1 MSPPTVSVII
11 PTYNRAALL
20 PRAWD
25 SVLAQT
31 FTDWE
36 IVLVDDGSTDA
47 TPQLAASYAE
57 RLGERF
63 IYLPQEN
70 RGCCTARNR
79 GIDACS
85 GRFVAFLDS
94 DDEFAP
100 TKLERQ
106 LSLFA
111 LRPELGFVYS
121 DFAFID
127 LDGVHHPSVFDAK
140 FPLARRVVGEC
151 VAPGLYVVGHG
162 LFDSLVRGY
171 FIATIVGMVRREV
184 LGGSIRFRT
193 DQPYAEEWF
202 FYLKVARATAA
213 GFVDE
218 PLSIHHYVPQSI
230 TRSDKR
236 RNTFGYYRLLKDID
250 ATFGGLTTEQR
261 RIVRA
266 NLAQACRQVGCEAA
280 KDGRNA
286 DAVRQL
292 AEAFRYRPQWATLR
306 ELTRSSLACLVTP
319 GRGRPSV
326 PQLLPGAVR

>member
-1 MSPPTVSVII
+1 MSHPTVSVII

-20 PRAWD
+20 PRALD

-70 RGCCTARNR
+70 RGCCDARNR
-79 GIDACS
+79 GIEACF
-85 GRFVAFLDS
+85 GRFVAFLES

-106 LSLFA
+106 LALFA

-151 VAPGLYVVGHG
+151 VAPGLYVVGHA

-171 FIATIVGMVRREV
+171 FIATIVGMVRRDV
-184 LGGSIRFRT
+184 LGGSIRFREDHT
-193 DQPYAEEWF
+193 YAEEWF

-250 ATFGGLTTEQR
+250 ATFDDLTPEQR

-286 DAVRQL
+286 EAVKHL
-292 AEAFRYRPQWATLR
+292 TEAFRYRPHWPTLR
-306 ELTRSSLACLVTP
+306 ELARSLFACLVNA
-319 GRGRPSV
+319 RGNGPSV
-326 PQLLPGAVR
+326 PQLLPGGVR

>member
-1 MSPPTVSVII
+1 MNPPTVSVII

-20 PRAWD
+20 PRALD

-57 RLGERF
+57 RLRERF

-106 LSLFA
+106 LALFD

-127 LDGVHHPSVFDAK
+127 LDGVYHASVFDAK

-162 LFDSLVRGY
+162 LFDSLIRGY
-171 FIATIVGMVRREV
+171 FVATIVGMVRQEV
-184 LGGSIRFRT
+184 LGDSIRFREDHT
-193 DQPYAEEWF
+193 YAEEWL
-202 FYLKVARATAA
+202 FYLKVARVTAA

-236 RNTFGYYRLLKDID
+236 RNTFGYYRLLKDINAAFD
-250 ATFGGLTTEQR
+250 DLTVEQR
-261 RIVRA
+261 RVVWA

-286 DAVRQL
+286 EAVKHL
-292 AEAFRYRPQWATLR
+292 TEAFRYRPHWPILR
-306 ELTRSSLACLVTP
+306 ELARSLFACLVTS
-319 GRGRPSV
+319 RRSRPSV